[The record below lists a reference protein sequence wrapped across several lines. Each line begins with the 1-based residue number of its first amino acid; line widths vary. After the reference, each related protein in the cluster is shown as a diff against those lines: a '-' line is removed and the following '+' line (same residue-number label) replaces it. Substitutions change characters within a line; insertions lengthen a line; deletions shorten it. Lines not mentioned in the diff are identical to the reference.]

1 MRLNAGNI
9 GEAQGCQFGAQPG
22 VGPIAGI
29 HQHHAAW
36 NTAFAGRPDL
46 CDHTRSARGRLKAR
60 REPYWRSISDGLA
73 IGYRKGAKGGTWI
86 ARHYTVE
93 AGRRFYA
100 LGAADDVADADGAH
114 ASVLIPP

>member
-1 MRLNAGNI
+1 MAL
-9 GEAQGCQFGAQPG
+9 
-22 VGPIAGI
+22 
-29 HQHHAAW
+29 AAW
-36 NTAFAGRPDL
+36 CLTGISDRVLAGDHYSSGAAAFSATYLSDNRGSG
-46 CDHTRSARGRLKAR
+46 HTRSARGRLKAR
-60 REPYWRSISDGLA
+60 REPHWRSISDGLA